1 MPILQFKNLALAYGD
16 VALLDHIELTIEP
29 GERIALIGRNG
40 AGKSSLLKI
49 LAGLAKED
57 DGIISR
63 APNLTVALVMQ
74 EPQFLE
80 NQTVFDAVA
89 SGLGHVADDLIAY
102 HALTHGAAGAGDEAA
117 LDELSVLQA
126 RLEAHDGWQLQSRVG
141 HAVARLGIDEDATLG
156 SLSGGLRKRVALA
169 RALVAAP
176 DLLLLDEPT
185 NHLDIEGIN
194 WLEETIAAY
203 SGAVLVISHDRRFL
217 ETIATRIIELD
228 RGLLVSYPGS
238 FVDYQRRKTESLHA
252 ELMENARFDK
262 VLKEEEVWIRQGVQ
276 ARRTRNEGRV
286 RRLEQLRRDRAA
298 RRDQLGKVNFSLDA
312 GERSGKLV
320 AELTEVSKAY
330 GTKQVIKNF
339 DCIVQRG
346 DRVGLVGPNGVGKS
360 TLLKLILGDIEAD
373 TGKIKRGTQLQI
385 AYFDQFREA
394 LDEESTLGDVISPG
408 SEFVELPMGTKTVR
422 KHVISYLG
430 DFLFPP
436 QRARA
441 KVKSLSGGERN
452 RLLLARLFS
461 RPANLLVLDEPTN
474 DLDMETLELL
484 ETLLQDYSG
493 SVLLVSHDRTF
504 LNNVVT
510 QVFAF
515 EGNGHV
521 QAYAGGYD
529 DWVQQRQGKVVAG
542 EQAVANDVKAAAAV
556 AVPVRALVRKVK
568 MSFAETR
575 ELESLPQKIEALEG
589 EQAALQ
595 AQLSDVAVYSKSP
608 QLAASLGKRV
618 NEIGVEIESV
628 MARWEALE
636 AKSTGA
642 SL

>member
-1 MPILQFKNLALAYGD
+1 MPVLQFKNLALAYGD

-49 LAGLAKED
+49 LAGLATAD
-57 DGIISR
+57 DGNISQ
-63 APNLTVALVMQ
+63 ALNLSVALVLQ
-74 EPQFLE
+74 EPQFDDA
-80 NQTVFDAVA
+80 QTVFDGVA

-117 LDELSVLQA
+117 LEQLSVLQA

-185 NHLDIEGIN
+185 NHLDIEGIG

-228 RGLLVSYPGS
+228 RGQLVSYPGS
-238 FVDYQRRKTESLHA
+238 FIDYQRRKTEALHA
-252 ELMENARFDK
+252 ESMENARFDK
-262 VLKEEEVWIRQGVQ
+262 MLKEEEVWIRQGVQ

-298 RRDQLGKVNFSLDA
+298 RREQLGKVNFSLES

-320 AELTEVSKAY
+320 AELIDVSKSY
-330 GTKQVIKNF
+330 GPKRVIEHF
-339 DCIVQRG
+339 SCIVQRG
-346 DRVGLVGPNGVGKS
+346 DRVGLIGPNGAGKS
-360 TLLKLILGDIEAD
+360 TLLKLILGDLEAD
-373 TGKIKRGTQLQI
+373 AGKIKRGTLLQT

-394 LDEESTLGDVISPG
+394 LDEEATLGDVISPG
-408 SEFVELPMGTKTVR
+408 SEFVELPVGNKMVR

-484 ETLLQDYSG
+484 ETLLQDYAG
-493 SVLLVSHDRTF
+493 TVLLVSHDRTF

-529 DWVQQRQGKVVAG
+529 DWLQQRPAAGMVASVSRDAL
-542 EQAVANDVKAAAAV
+542 QPAN
-556 AVPVRALVRKVK
+556 VRPTGRRAK
-568 MSFAETR
+568 MSFNEVR
-575 ELESLPQKIEALEG
+575 ELESLPAKIDALEK

-595 AQLSDVAVYSKSP
+595 ARLADPAFYAKSP
-608 QLAASLGKRV
+608 QLATSSGARV
-618 NEIGVEIESV
+618 NEIGVELEAIL
-628 MARWEALE
+628 ARWEVLE
-636 AKSTGA
+636 AKKAEAGA
-642 SL
+642 

>member
-1 MPILQFKNLALAYGD
+1 MPLLQFKNLALAYGD

-49 LAGLAKED
+49 LAGIAKED
-57 DGIISR
+57 DGVISQ
-63 APNLTVALVMQ
+63 APNLMISLVLQ
-74 EPQFLE
+74 EPQFVDE
-80 NQTVFDAVA
+80 QTVFDAVA

-102 HALTHGAAGAGDEAA
+102 HALTHGAAGAGDADA
-117 LDELSVLQA
+117 LDQLSVLQS
-126 RLEAHDGWQLQSRVG
+126 RLEAHDGWHLQSRVG

-156 SLSGGLRKRVALA
+156 SLSGGMRKRVALA

-176 DLLLLDEPT
+176 ELLLLDEPT
-185 NHLDIEGIN
+185 NHLDIEGIT
-194 WLEETIAAY
+194 WLEETISGY

-238 FVDYQRRKTESLHA
+238 FVDYQRRKTEALHA
-252 ELMENARFDK
+252 ESQENARFDK

-298 RRDQLGKVNFSLDA
+298 RREQLGKVNFSLDA

-320 AELTEVSKAY
+320 AELVDVSRSY
-330 GTKQVIKNF
+330 GTKQVISHF
-339 DCIVQRG
+339 GCIVQRG

-360 TLLKLILGDIEAD
+360 TLLKLILGDIDAD
-373 TGKIKRGTQLQI
+373 SGQVKRGTQLQI

-394 LDEESTLGDVISPG
+394 LDEEATLGDVISPG
-408 SEFVELPMGTKTVR
+408 SEFVELPMGNKTVR

-461 RPANLLVLDEPTN
+461 QPANLLVLDEPTN

-484 ETLLQDYSG
+484 ESLLQDYSG
-493 SVLLVSHDRTF
+493 TVLLVSHDRTF

-515 EGNGHV
+515 EGDGHV

-529 DWVQQRQGKVVAG
+529 DWLQQRSA
-542 EQAVANDVKAAAAV
+542 ANASVRAAV
-556 AVPVRALVRKVK
+556 STQNKSDVATVASARPSARRAK
-568 MSFAETR
+568 MSFSEVR
-575 ELESLPQKIEALEG
+575 ELESLPGKIEALEK

-595 AQLSDVAVYSKSP
+595 AQLSDPAFYAKSP
-608 QLAASLGKRV
+608 TLVATLGARA
-618 NEIGVEIESV
+618 NAIGVELEV
-628 MARWEALE
+628 VLARWEVLE
-636 AKSTGA
+636 EKHAEPGA
-642 SL
+642 

>member
-1 MPILQFKNLALAYGD
+1 MPVLQFKNLALAYGD

-49 LAGLAKED
+49 LAGLATAD
-57 DGIISR
+57 DGNISK
-63 APNLTVALVMQ
+63 APNLSVALVLQ
-74 EPQFLE
+74 EPQFDDA
-80 NQTVFDAVA
+80 QTVFDGVA

-102 HALTHGAAGAGDEAA
+102 HALTHGAAGAGEEAA
-117 LDELSVLQA
+117 LEQLSVLQA

-185 NHLDIEGIN
+185 NHLDIEGIG

-228 RGLLVSYPGS
+228 RGQLVSYPGS
-238 FVDYQRRKTESLHA
+238 FIDYQRRKTEALHA
-252 ELMENARFDK
+252 ESMENARFDK
-262 VLKEEEVWIRQGVQ
+262 MLKEEEVWIRQGVQ

-298 RRDQLGKVNFSLDA
+298 RREQLGKVNFSLES

-320 AELTEVSKAY
+320 AELIDVSKSY
-330 GTKQVIKNF
+330 GPKRVIEHF
-339 DCIVQRG
+339 SCIVQRG
-346 DRVGLVGPNGVGKS
+346 DRVGLIGPNGAGKS
-360 TLLKLILGDIEAD
+360 TLLKLILGDLDAD
-373 TGKIKRGTQLQI
+373 AGKIKRGTLLQT

-394 LDEESTLGDVISPG
+394 LDEEATLGDVISPG
-408 SEFVELPMGTKTVR
+408 SEFVELPVGNKTVR

-484 ETLLQDYSG
+484 ETLLQDYAG
-493 SVLLVSHDRTF
+493 TVLLVSHDRTF

-529 DWVQQRQGKVVAG
+529 DWLQQRPAAGMVASASRDAL
-542 EQAVANDVKAAAAV
+542 QPANAR
-556 AVPVRALVRKVK
+556 PTGRRAK
-568 MSFAETR
+568 MSFNEVR
-575 ELESLPQKIEALEG
+575 ELESLPAKIDALEK

-595 AQLSDVAVYSKSP
+595 ARLADPAFYAKSP
-608 QLAASLGKRV
+608 QLATSSGARI
-618 NEIGVEIESV
+618 NEIGVELEAIL
-628 MARWEALE
+628 ARWEVLE
-636 AKSTGA
+636 AKKAEAGA
-642 SL
+642 